1 MHTMFCSP
9 TWFPKYTHHDT
20 TVRAVPLRMPFTGA
34 VRVVPLRMAFD
45 NSDLLQAPLPLL
57 PGAVW
62 AMEALAVANA
72 QGLSLEPSTNAA
84 GYRGV
89 KITKRSRARPFQASP
104 QPLNPPAGGPPR
116 SARSARSARST
127 LRTLRT
133 LTPDYPTWSSR
144 LSRVPTLLARAF
156 HRPA

>member
-1 MHTMFCSP
+1 
-9 TWFPKYTHHDT
+9 
-20 TVRAVPLRMPFTGA
+20 
-34 VRVVPLRMAFD
+34 MAFD

-89 KITKRSRARPFQASP
+89 KVMRHSKTLPFQASP
-104 QPLNPPAGGPPR
+104 T
-116 SARSARSARST
+116 SE
-127 LRTLRT
+127 
-133 LTPDYPTWSSR
+133 PT
-144 LSRVPTLLARAF
+144 
-156 HRPA
+156 